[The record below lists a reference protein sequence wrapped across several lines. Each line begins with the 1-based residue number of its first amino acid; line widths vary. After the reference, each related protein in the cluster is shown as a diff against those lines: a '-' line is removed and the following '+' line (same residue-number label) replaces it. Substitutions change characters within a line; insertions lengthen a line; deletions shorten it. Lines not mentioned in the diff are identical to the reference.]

1 MAADAKGTVRVTGG
15 STGMSD
21 RFVLA
26 VHGGAGTLAPE
37 LMTPGMEQTLHG
49 GLRTALYAG
58 YRILAAGGPA
68 LEAVAASVAALED
81 NPNFNAGHGSVF
93 NAAGLQE
100 MDAAIMDG
108 RTRNAGAVA
117 GICGP
122 RNPVLAAKLVM
133 ERSPHVVLIGEGAH
147 HFLHEMGCTFEDD
160 EYFQTERR
168 WRALQDK
175 LNGQRA
181 GNIAPLDD
189 ADRHGTVGAVAMD
202 RAGGLAAATS
212 TGGITA
218 KLPGRLGDSPMFG
231 AGTWASD
238 HCAISATGDGE
249 HFIRVGVGHEVC
261 ARVRFAGQSL
271 AEATDAVIAEVGVRG
286 GSGGL
291 IAVDAAGQVA
301 MPFNARGMY
310 RGTVD
315 ATGVGHTAIY
325 RDLPRRVDVGGE
337 GRAA

>member
-1 MAADAKGTVRVTGG
+1 MTGG
-15 STGMSD
+15 CSGMHD

-37 LMTPGMEQTLHG
+37 LMTPGLEHTLHG
-49 GLRTALYAG
+49 GLRAALHAG
-58 YRILAAGGPA
+58 HRILAAGGPA
-68 LEAVAASVAALED
+68 VEAVAASVVALED

-93 NAAGLQE
+93 NAAGRQE

-108 RTRNAGAVA
+108 RSRMAGAVA
-117 GICGP
+117 GVCGP
-122 RNPVLAAKLVM
+122 RNPVLAAKIVM
-133 ERSPHVVLIGEGAH
+133 ERSGHVVMVGEGAH
-147 HFLHEMGCTFEDD
+147 EFLRGMGCTFEED

-202 RAGGLAAATS
+202 RRGGLAAATS

-249 HFIRVGVGHEVC
+249 HFIRVGVGHELC
-261 ARVRFAGQSL
+261 ARVRFAGQTV
-271 AEATDAVIAEVGVRG
+271 ADAADAVIAEVGVRG

-315 ATGVGHTAIY
+315 ATGRGYTAIY
-325 RDLPRRVDVGGE
+325 RDLPRQLMIGGE
-337 GRAA
+337 DRAASLAGAHL